1 VSPDGRA
8 RSGVRFGQRSAASA
22 APLPFGRAGLVA
34 GALVVLVVVAGM
46 TWSAVAETP
55 AAATRPQLFG
65 GSLVLADQRPLTV
78 IDLATGAITIRL
90 TGVFQQVG
98 AASDGQVLPVA
109 VEGGTMLVN
118 RTSGNFN
125 FLGADDYVTDPAPP
139 GVSLGPLSGTSGAT
153 GLADG
158 PDAYILRSAPHSS
171 VSLVGPQTVEQ
182 AVREVSPGAGSG
194 SSSLTGRTPAV
205 LPLGSATLPGVVDL
219 APGGAVVAGGSLWV
233 LQAQGS
239 GCRVDEL
246 TPVPT
251 SRQGLVVTGGPSFAG
266 PCRDGALEAA
276 GDRVAWALPGRVEL
290 VGASPRRAPGASR
303 SAGGSSRSAGTASGP
318 AGGSSRSAA
327 TASGSAG
334 GAQPRP
340 PSVATPFSASAGSVL
355 PVEGATGEF
364 WFLAGGRRGWE
375 LFGLPPAGPV
385 TGPFPLD
392 QLGPG
397 SDPAVPALAGGYL
410 YTLDQNQSPQPPL
423 WTIALGSG
431 RMAPLPGV
439 ARYPIVSST
448 EKDDFHGVQILE
460 VGPRVVINNPG
471 SLDAVVV
478 FTDGSRPP
486 LVVDKSLAATVSATG
501 PADLTLPD
509 QSHSTAT
516 TTPATRRATAGPPV
530 VQPVSQQ
537 ITCANTTQKPYAPQ
551 ITGLTPSSGTVLVQW
566 SYQLLDQTDCEPDS
580 WTVQVTA
587 LDGSP
592 QPAQPTQ
599 PVTGQDQYLFS
610 GLRPATHYEVTVTAF
625 INTQSTASTPAFFTT
640 QARGPDAPLSV
651 TTSADGT
658 GDWVVSWTPCTEAAN
673 PNCVVPAAQWTVT
686 GSACGGDFVGTPPS
700 VQVPGTQTSVTINAT
715 SLGLLGDSLSF
726 SVQGSLPSGLT
737 GNPTSDGSCTQAW
750 EGFSAS
756 EVALSGSGQAQ
767 PDGTISAILV
777 ASTTGDLATLLQSHP
792 TEADFVFSVG
802 GRTVGPTHSPT
813 VTVPG
818 LPAGESLTPSVTV
831 YPDGHPQASVTVAG
845 APFTQDLSWPAD
857 LSPTVTAAVDPADPN
872 QGSFTVTLPPDAP
885 TPVTATGPDAG
896 TASSSGPLLQCG
908 GSGGATY
915 PYPVTTVGSGRSFT
929 LPIADL
935 VTTGG
940 DCTISFTLTDTA
952 QPDPYGVPSPAVV
965 ADFQIGQLPAYRFQD
980 AFAPDCSNGPGG
992 NKCGLLG
999 QPWQLV
1005 VSTAPG
1011 SPPLSAGGNWTI
1023 TTKAE
1028 GQDGQEVVPDLC
1040 YTSQAVEASD
1050 FPDTVTLPASC
1061 LDPQQ
1066 VDVTVSFEYLGQ
1078 TVPVDA
1084 GFPDNAPGTPPT
1096 TTTTTTTTSTTV
1108 PTTTRPTTTTTTPT
1122 TAGATPSTQ
1131 AGAARSREAAQLAAA
1146 VVPPPGVTGAA
1157 GWTAAVTAGVGTLS
1171 AAARARRRVGRRR
1184 TNHRPGPQED
1194 APT

>member
-1 VSPDGRA
+1 VSPEGRA
-8 RSGVRFGQRSAASA
+8 RPGVRFGQRSAAST
-22 APLPFGRAGLVA
+22 APRPFGRAGLVA

-109 VEGGTMLVN
+109 VAGGTVLVN
-118 RTSGNFN
+118 RASGNFN

-139 GVSLGPLSGTSGAT
+139 GVSLGPLSGTTGAT

-182 AVREVSPGAGSG
+182 AVREVSPGADSG
-194 SSSLTGRTPAV
+194 SSAPAGRGPAV

-219 APGGAVVAGGSLWV
+219 GPGGAVVAGGSLWV

-246 TPVPT
+246 TPVAT
-251 SRQGLVVTGGPSFAG
+251 SRQGLVVTGGPSAAG

-276 GDRVAWALPGRVEL
+276 GDRVAWARPGRVEL
-290 VGASPRRAPGASR
+290 VAASPRGPPGASP
-303 SAGGSSRSAGTASGP
+303 AGTSSRSAGTASGL
-318 AGGSSRSAA
+318 
-327 TASGSAG
+327 AG

-340 PSVATPFSASAGSVL
+340 PSVATPFSASAASVL

-375 LFGLPPAGPV
+375 LFGLPPGGPV

-410 YTLDQNQSPQPPL
+410 YTLDQNQSPQPQL
-423 WTIALGSG
+423 WTVALGSG

-501 PADLTLPD
+501 PADLTQPH

-516 TTPATRRATAGPPV
+516 TTPESRRATPGPPV

-551 ITGLTPSSGTVLVQW
+551 ITGLSPSSGTVLVQW

-610 GLRPATHYEVTVTAF
+610 GLRPATHYEVTVTAV
-625 INTQSTASTPAFFTT
+625 INAQSTESTPAFFTT

-651 TTSADGT
+651 TTSADGS

-750 EGFSAS
+750 EAFSAS

-767 PDGTISAILV
+767 PGGTITATLV
-777 ASTTGDLATLLQSHP
+777 ASTSGDLATLLQSHP

-813 VTVPG
+813 VIVAD

-845 APFTQDLSWPAD
+845 APFAQDLSWPAD
-857 LSPTVTAAVDPADPN
+857 LSPMVTAAVDPTDPN

-885 TPVTATGPDAG
+885 NPVTATGPEAG

-915 PYPVTTVGSGRSFT
+915 PYPVTAVGPGRSFT

-940 DCTISFTLTDTA
+940 DCAISFTLTDTA
-952 QPDPYGVPSPAVV
+952 QPDPYGVPSPPVV
-965 ADFQIGQLPAYRFQD
+965 ADFQIGQLPAYQFQD
-980 AFAPDCSNGPGG
+980 AFTPDCSNGPGG
-992 NKCGLLG
+992 NQCGPFG

-1023 TTKAE
+1023 TTRAE
-1028 GQDGQEVVPDLC
+1028 DQNGQEVPADPC
-1040 YTSQAVEASD
+1040 YSSQPVEASD
-1050 FPDTVTLPASC
+1050 FPDTITLPALC
-1061 LDPQQ
+1061 LYPLPKR

-1096 TTTTTTTTSTTV
+1096 TTTTTSSTTTTTTSTTI
-1108 PTTTRPTTTTTTPT
+1108 PTATIPTAT
-1122 TAGATPSTQ
+1122 TAPGTASAQ
-1131 AGAARSREAAQLAAA
+1131 AGAGGAPAATRLAAA
-1146 VVPPPGVTGAA
+1146 AVPPPGVAGAA
-1157 GWTAAVTAGVGTLS
+1157 GWAAAVTAGVGTLS
-1171 AAARARRRVGRRR
+1171 AAARARRRAGRRR
-1184 TNHRPGPQED
+1184 QNRRPGPQED
-1194 APT
+1194 TPR